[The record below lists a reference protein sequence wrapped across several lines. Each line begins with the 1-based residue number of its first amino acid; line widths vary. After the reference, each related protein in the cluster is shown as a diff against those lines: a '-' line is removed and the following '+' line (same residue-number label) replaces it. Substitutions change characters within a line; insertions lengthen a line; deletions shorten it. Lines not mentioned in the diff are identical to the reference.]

1 MEERIGKALT
11 LYAFG
16 VVGLFLLVTPW
27 TGVWNQAIVGLL
39 PTKVGQWVLS
49 GWIRGTISGLGAL
62 NLAVASQV
70 ARELWQ
76 AMHGETPASRADDLT
91 T

>member
-1 MEERIGKALT
+1 MEERIGKALM

-39 PTKVGQWVLS
+39 PTKIGQWVLS

-62 NLAVASQV
+62 NLVVAAQV
-70 ARELWQ
+70 AHELWRVMRGDSPG
-76 AMHGETPASRADDLT
+76 AHADDLT